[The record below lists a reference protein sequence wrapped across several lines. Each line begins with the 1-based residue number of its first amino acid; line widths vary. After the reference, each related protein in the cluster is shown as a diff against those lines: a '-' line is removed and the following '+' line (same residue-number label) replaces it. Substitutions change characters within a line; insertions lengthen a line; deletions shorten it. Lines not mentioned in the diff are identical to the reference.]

1 MTPPATSVSA
11 ELPSFDELYA
21 DYSRFVWRDVMN
33 RGVPRSAI
41 DDVVQEVF
49 VVVHRR
55 LAAFESRSAMR
66 AWLSMIAK
74 RVARNHVRQ
83 LGETPVGEPLELNE
97 VSLDASLDANP
108 IAGPAEAF
116 DRKAVATL
124 LDDVLLRMTAVQ
136 REAFIKHE
144 IEHQSVSEIASALR
158 TNRNTIYAR
167 LRAARRIFRAGIR
180 AYRGV

>member
-11 ELPSFDELYA
+11 ELPSFEELYA
-21 DYSRFVWRDVMN
+21 AYSRYVWRDVMN

-83 LGETPVGEPLELNE
+83 LGETLAAAPLELDE
-97 VSLDASLDANP
+97 VGSGTSLEANP

-116 DRKAVATL
+116 DQKAVATL

-167 LRAARRIFRAGIR
+167 LRAARRIFRGGIR
-180 AYRGV
+180 AYRGL